1 MRKIEGIVINKI
13 QGFYNIKSNEN
24 GKEYLCKLRG
34 ILKRSDK
41 RENCTVGDNVVF
53 DEEGFITEVKTRK
66 NLLRRPLVANIDY
79 GVIQFAAKDP
89 AIDYEKINILI
100 LNSLFNDISP
110 LLIINK
116 IDLLEKEEL
125 EEIKEKLTYLEKINI
140 PLFFISTYTKE
151 GVKELEEFL
160 KGKITAF
167 GGPSGVGKSS
177 ILNLL
182 QEDKD
187 LKTGETSKR
196 LRAGKHTTRDSKLLP
211 LTIGGFVIDTP
222 GFSSVELPPTKDAN
236 ELANLF
242 PEFNEYI
249 GLCKFNNCVHI
260 NEPNCAI
267 KNAVE
272 KGKIY
277 SERYEFYKRCY
288 EKSKNELWNR
298 YK

>member
-1 MRKIEGIVINKI
+1 MSTIEGIVINKI
-13 QGFYNIKSNEN
+13 QGFYNIKSE
-24 GKEYLCKLRG
+24 GEEYLCKLRG

-41 RENCTVGDNVVF
+41 RENCAVGDHVVF
-53 DEEGFITEVKTRK
+53 DNDGFITEVKERK

-89 AIDYEKINILI
+89 VIDYERINILI
-100 LNSLFNDISP
+100 LNSLYNKINP
-110 LLIINK
+110 ILIINK
-116 IDLLEKEEL
+116 IDLLTKEEFD
-125 EEIKEKLTYLEKINI
+125 EIKEKLAYLSKINI
-140 PLFFISTYTKE
+140 PIFFISTVTKE
-151 GVKELEEFL
+151 GIKELEDFI
-160 KGKITAF
+160 KDKITAF

-211 LTIGGFVIDTP
+211 LITGGFVIDTP
-222 GFSSVELPPTKDAN
+222 GFSSVDLPPTENAQ
-236 ELANLF
+236 ELISLF
-242 PEFNEYI
+242 PEFNI
-249 GLCKFNNCVHI
+249 GEGCKFNNCVHI
-260 NEPNCAI
+260 NEPDCAI
-267 KNAVE
+267 KKAVE
-272 KGKIY
+272 NGIIPI
-277 SERYEFYKRCY
+277 ERYEFYKRCY